1 MKFVMVG
8 LVLLIGGCAQFSG
21 YEESEYEGQEHKGIS
36 EQRAVTRI
44 TEEKGVDLFCDVSKD
59 CQYITFSSNRRGNF
73 DIFIKKPEEQAVI
86 QRTFGQEND
95 LFPCFAPDGKKIA
108 FSSNRFG
115 SYDIFIIDA
124 FSGQNIRQVTCD
136 ETTDEIAP
144 NFSPDGRFLVFSKI
158 SKDEEVSSEIVMA
171 DLEKGLFTYI
181 TQGLFPKFSPDG
193 KKICFQRDVGEG
205 KQSIWTIEVNGTKE
219 TEVVY
224 NETFSAMMPVW
235 SSDGEKIV
243 YIIATAYRLKQD
255 AEPILDVCGRL
266 RMINIDGTYDTQI
279 SVGSEVLSPAWSSD
293 GCIYF
298 SCLRGDNIDIYRT
311 EIGSEK
317 QAEEKKVE
325 VVPPHK
331 IVLKPEEEK
340 RKTIFFPKQTEE
352 GITVKIT
359 KDNVNIWS
367 YPGKTVITKVNK
379 GDALVVVDASEKWY
393 YQVRLA
399 NGMTGWVCSFFV
411 ER

>member
-8 LVLLIGGCAQFSG
+8 LVLLIGGCAQFPG
-21 YEESEYEGQEHKGIS
+21 YEESEYEGQEHKGES
-36 EQRAVTRI
+36 SQRAITRI
-44 TEEKGVDLFCDVSKD
+44 TKENGADLFCDISND

-136 ETTDEIAP
+136 ETTDEITP

-158 SKDEEVSSEIVMA
+158 SKDEKVSSEIVMA

-181 TQGLFPKFSPDG
+181 THGLFPKFSPDG
-193 KKICFQRDVGEG
+193 KKICFQRDVGKE
-205 KQSIWTIEVNGTKE
+205 KQSIWTVEVNGTKE

-243 YIIATAYRLKQD
+243 YVATAYHLKQD
-255 AEPILDVCGRL
+255 AGPILNVCGRL

-279 SVGSEVLSPAWSSD
+279 SVGSKVLSPAWSSD
-293 GCIYF
+293 GLIYF
-298 SCLRGDNIDIYRT
+298 SSLQGDNIDIYRI
-311 EIGSEK
+311 EVGREEK
-317 QAEEKKVE
+317 VKKVE
-325 VVPPHK
+325 EIVPPHK

-340 RKTIFFPKQTEE
+340 RKITFFPKQTEK
-352 GITVKIT
+352 GIAVKIA

-367 YPGKTVITKVNK
+367 YPGKTVIAKVNK